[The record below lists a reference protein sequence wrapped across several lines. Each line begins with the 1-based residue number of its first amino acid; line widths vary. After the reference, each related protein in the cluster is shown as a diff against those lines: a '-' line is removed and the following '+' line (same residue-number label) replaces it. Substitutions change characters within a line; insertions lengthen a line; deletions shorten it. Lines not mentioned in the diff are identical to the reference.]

1 MGLFSTK
8 SVGIGAWEYYIDF
21 LKQIPY
27 QDSLKQE
34 KLSADLTW
42 T

>member
-27 QDSLKQE
+27 QDSLKQVRQNDY
-34 KLSADLTW
+34 KKV
-42 T
+42 